1 MILLKSHKEFL
12 EKYKKNPKITILST
26 KHGLDA
32 FRLAADLFFIGKSL
46 EKEDWMKQFV
56 SEDKKTATFILYKRK
71 LRTNFKLGFNIL
83 IGDDM
88 FLGEQHPLDKATDL
102 WKDYL

>member
-1 MILLKSHKEFL
+1 MTSFWWFSEFGNKVRRFFFSFEV
-12 EKYKKNPKITILST
+12 EKFIDKNSSIFT
-26 KHGLDA
+26 
-32 FRLAADLFFIGKSL
+32 KSL

-71 LRTNFKLGFNIL
+71 LRSNFKLGFTIL
-83 IGDDM
+83 LGDDM
-88 FLGEQHPLDKATDL
+88 FLGEEYPLDKATDL